1 MQYLDLFPDPDKASC
16 MSVWNRSFTASYLSD
31 NAEWHHM
38 AVTWTKADN
47 GRMRIFKDGLM
58 MSEVRPSAGLISSCA
73 ILGSLFVHSRI
84 LQLPC
89 LGRYLGSSHLGP
101 SFNLCGC
108 RSWER
113 LIAPY
118 QHQSVCSVSWL
129 SRLYT
134 ELAVPET

>member
-58 MSEVRPSAGLISSCA
+58 MSEVRPFFYPFLTIQPLRHSGNPLCTLATSNCHGPCTCLVCCRPGLSSV
-73 ILGSLFVHSRI
+73 G
-84 LQLPC
+84 
-89 LGRYLGSSHLGP
+89 
-101 SFNLCGC
+101 
-108 RSWER
+108 
-113 LIAPY
+113 
-118 QHQSVCSVSWL
+118 
-129 SRLYT
+129 
-134 ELAVPET
+134 